1 MLGFVSRIGPFR
13 STPVVSAA
21 MAGIGQQVCR
31 CDLESRIRTY
41 GALADVFA
49 GSREEVVHAV
59 GRLRGAGSWCSLAFF
74 DDEGIHALGR
84 EAESAARTQDAVSE
98 FLVERRRLIGGES
111 FDPFENV
118 VSPCGATYVTDSP
131 ETLLEDLRHTYQ
143 EAGYVVR
150 FRVPCESHI
159 SVELDF
165 MRFLL
170 ECVRAH
176 DPLAAEFAARFFAE
190 QLSGWSLLFAVAFG
204 DAAKTPIARYA
215 ALTLDWFISCEESVV
230 RHSVPARCV
239 QQRLAGS
246 T

>member
-1 MLGFVSRIGPFR
+1 VLGFVSRRTALYPAR
-13 STPVVSAA
+13 AVAATMVSF
-21 MAGIGQQVCR
+21 GEQVCR

-49 GSREEVVHAV
+49 GSREEVCAAI
-59 GRLRGAGSWCSLAFF
+59 GGLRGAGSWCSLAFY
-74 DDEGIHALGR
+74 DDESIHALAR
-84 EAESAARTQDAVSE
+84 EAEMAVRSPDAVGE

-111 FDPFENV
+111 FDPFENA

-131 ETLLEDLRHTYQ
+131 ETLLEDLRRTYQ

-159 SVELDF
+159 AVELDF

-176 DPLAAEFAARFFAE
+176 DPRAAESAARFFIE
-190 QLSGWSLLFAVAFG
+190 HLSGWSLLFAVALG
-204 DAAKTPIARYA
+204 DAAATPISRYA
-215 ALTLDWFISCEESVV
+215 AVTLDRFLSCEESVV

-239 QQRLAGS
+239 QHRLADLP
-246 T
+246 